1 MENKTDRVE
10 KRRIKNMKYY
20 EMALSG
26 KKVMPESAAWEIVYR
41 HDEDDKPGMNTMILP
56 LLALQ
61 LLAVLSF
68 LI

>member
-1 MENKTDRVE
+1 
-10 KRRIKNMKYY
+10 MKYY

-68 LI
+68 LL